1 MMNPKILTVCL
12 FEETVTAASAA
23 MKIFQRN
30 HLDVERPIVL
40 DARPSASR
48 NSSIV
53 SQKYLAWL
61 DNANKVDIASSGTTG
76 ERKFLRERHEVKLV
90 WECKVEKQRS
100 KNPVMAKLFEEY
112 EPIGLMEMEK
122 ALSGGRTEA
131 FRLMA
136 DDSRRIMKHVDVVS
150 MYPAV
155 KDKATCI
162 ATNSTCAELTKKYKD
177 SYFVGFM
184 TAGMSMDGIIAN
196 SMSDVQPCIQCKTV
210 IVCLHMRTI
219 KPVGRHFIINLS
231 MSDTLGKLGSFSA
244 NEPVEIFGVRWIL
257 IAFAAQKT

>member
-1 MMNPKILTVCL
+1 MMNPKIQTVCL

-23 MKIFQRN
+23 MKVFQRN
-30 HLDVERPIVL
+30 HLAVERPIVL

-61 DNANKVDIASSGTTG
+61 GNANKVDIASSGTTG
-76 ERKFLRERHEVKLV
+76 ERKIGKFSMDGFVEPCPKFPRGLVIELFGCYWHAHECRYTNQSIIGGLTTEAIRKLDEERLQFLRERHEVKVV
-90 WECKVEKQRS
+90 WECKVEKPRS

-136 DDSRRIMKHVDVVS
+136 DDSRWIMKHVDVVS

-155 KDKATCI
+155 RNVDF
-162 ATNSTCAELTKKYKD
+162 N
-177 SYFVGFM
+177 
-184 TAGMSMDGIIAN
+184 
-196 SMSDVQPCIQCKTV
+196 
-210 IVCLHMRTI
+210 
-219 KPVGRHFIINLS
+219 
-231 MSDTLGKLGSFSA
+231 FS
-244 NEPVEIFGVRWIL
+244 EVFL
-257 IAFAAQKT
+257 